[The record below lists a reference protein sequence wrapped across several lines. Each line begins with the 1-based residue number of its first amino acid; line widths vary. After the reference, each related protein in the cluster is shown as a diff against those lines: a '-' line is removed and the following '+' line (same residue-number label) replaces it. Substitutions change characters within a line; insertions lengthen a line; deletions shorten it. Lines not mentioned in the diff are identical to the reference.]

1 MTAQWEVPVTPAA
14 PRKPHCVRCASAV
27 CVVTTGGGSVKK
39 SAVKECA
46 VYGSD
51 VWCREGRAGMGKLIE
66 DSDVGVGKG
75 EVLLRGGNVAGRVQ
89 W

>member
-1 MTAQWEVPVTPAA
+1 M
-14 PRKPHCVRCASAV
+14 
-27 CVVTTGGGSVKK
+27 KK

-75 EVLLRGGNVAGRVQ
+75 EVLLRGGEVAGRVQ
-89 W
+89 